1 MVGCHRSDTISDA
14 GRNANRQGLITQR
27 VRFAVGGGVI
37 GRHILRLLTIDL
49 ELFGG
54 LCRRT
59 GFETSELV
67 KTLLGAAKREEL
79 IGAKKAQGKVVE
91 LGVEYCRKVT

>member
-1 MVGCHRSDTISDA
+1 MV
-14 GRNANRQGLITQR
+14 
-27 VRFAVGGGVI
+27 FP
-37 GRHILRLLTIDL
+37 
-49 ELFGG
+49 GG

-79 IGAKKAQGKVVE
+79 IGAKKALGKAKQWSRFE
-91 LGVEYCRKVT
+91 LEVKYCRKVGRIRTT